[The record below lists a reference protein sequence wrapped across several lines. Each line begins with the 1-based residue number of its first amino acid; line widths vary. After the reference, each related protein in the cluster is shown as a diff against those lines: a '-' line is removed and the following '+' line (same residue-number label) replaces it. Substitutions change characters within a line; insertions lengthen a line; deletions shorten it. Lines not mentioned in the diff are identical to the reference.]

1 MNNLANRI
9 CRYMSVFPAFVL
21 AVTANA
27 EVNARVD
34 RSNIELNESLKL
46 EIFVDSDEDLEP
58 DISVLK
64 QAFSI
69 RQSQH
74 IGNTITADGR
84 IRRRDTWTFV
94 LMPKRAG
101 EIVIPAMRLGDEQT
115 DPLTVVVSK
124 ATYKPPGQAEIFVS
138 ATVDNEKTYV
148 KAQLLLTI
156 KIYRSVTTRHLNVKI
171 PEFGGV
177 DGFFESAGE
186 DQTYESVINGTEYS
200 VLERVLAIFPQT
212 SGRLTISPA
221 EFEARMRIDGR
232 IAGPKVYR
240 SEPLIVEVLPL
251 QPAPP
256 GYPGADWFPA
266 RDVQLGEDWSSDA
279 DKIRAGVP
287 LTRRITISAL
297 GQVETRIP
305 TIQLPDV
312 DGIIVHPGKPTLSRQ
327 VERPDIR
334 GLRGEQYAL
343 IGTTGG
349 EYVLPAVQLPWWDVR
364 ESEWRVAKLPKRKL
378 RILPPNDEPA
388 VGSAAPDDAAA
399 AKNNGA
405 SEANS
410 PSGVW
415 RHVSGLIGALWLATV
430 LAWWW
435 ASRPHRKPRKQE
447 AKKLL

>member
-64 QAFSI
+64 QAFSVG
-69 RQSQH
+69 QSRH
-74 IGNTITADGR
+74 IGNTITADGLV
-84 IRRRDTWTFV
+84 RRRDTWTFV

-115 DPLTVVVSK
+115 DPLTIVVSQ
-124 ATYKPPGQAEIFVS
+124 ATEKPPGEAEIFVTT
-138 ATVDNEKTYV
+138 TVHSEKTYV

-156 KIYRSVTTRHLNVKI
+156 KVYRSITTGHLNVKY

-177 DGFFESAGE
+177 DGFFKFAGE
-186 DQTYESVINGTEYS
+186 DRTYESVIDGTVYS

-212 SGRLTISPA
+212 SGHLTISPA

-240 SEPLIVEVLPL
+240 SVPLTVEVLPL
-251 QPAPP
+251 QPPPP

-297 GQVETRIP
+297 GQIETRIP
-305 TIQLPDV
+305 TLQLPDV
-312 DGIIVHPGKPTLSRQ
+312 DGISFHPGKPALSRQ
-327 VERPDIR
+327 VEHAGIH
-334 GLRGEQYAL
+334 GIRGEQYAL

-349 EYVLPAVQLPWWDVR
+349 EFVLPAIELPWWDVR
-364 ESEWRVAKLPKRKL
+364 ESQWRVARLPERTL
-378 RILPPNDEPA
+378 IILPPNDEPA
-388 VGSAAPDDAAA
+388 VGAAATDSAAA
-399 AKNNGA
+399 AKNDGV

-415 RHVSGLIGALWLATV
+415 RRVSELIGALWLATV